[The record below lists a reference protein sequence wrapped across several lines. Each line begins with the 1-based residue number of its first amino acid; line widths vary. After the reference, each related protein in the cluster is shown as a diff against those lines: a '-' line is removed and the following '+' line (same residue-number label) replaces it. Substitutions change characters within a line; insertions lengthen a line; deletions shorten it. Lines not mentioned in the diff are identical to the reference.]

1 MGFFDDIS
9 KGKTNKKITKKDSNQ
24 NQSNKVVTKDDIL
37 LDVEKYGS
45 LLPKDIYEAVKGNPE
60 LMAEIIT
67 LLLKKKDLNEDS
79 SDEKTLYNK
88 KQTGRGSI
96 I

>member
-1 MGFFDDIS
+1 
-9 KGKTNKKITKKDSNQ
+9 
-24 NQSNKVVTKDDIL
+24 
-37 LDVEKYGS
+37 
-45 LLPKDIYEAVKGNPE
+45 
-60 LMAEIIT
+60 MAEIIT